1 MRLSSKIQLF
11 LLIFLIA
18 VICSC
23 RKVEKFPDE
32 PRIEY
37 QNFTRIYNPDLE
49 IYDRGVL
56 HFTFEDGDGDIGLN
70 SGDTHPPFN
79 AASEYHYNL
88 IITYFEMQN
97 GELNE
102 VPIVWFNPQ
111 TEQYDTL
118 SLSARIPNLTP
129 EGTNKAI
136 SGDIFDTLFIYN
148 FNSNFD
154 TISFNA
160 YIVDRALHKSNSIST
175 PLIIRDL

>member
-11 LLIFLIA
+11 LVMLIIA
-18 VICSC
+18 GLGSC
-23 RKVEKFPDE
+23 KKVEKFPPV

-37 QNFTRIYNPDLE
+37 QSFTSIYNPDLE

-56 HFTFEDGDGDIGLN
+56 QFYFEDGDGDIGLN
-70 SGDTHPPFN
+70 SGDTFPPFN

-97 GELNE
+97 GELVE
-102 VPIVWFNPQ
+102 VPITWYNPQ

-129 EGTNKAI
+129 QGINKAI
-136 SGDIFDTLFIYN
+136 SGEIQDTLFIYN
-148 FNSNFD
+148 FNSNYD
-154 TISFNA
+154 TIKFDA
-160 YIVDRALHKSNSIST
+160 YIIDRALNESNIIST
-175 PLIIRDL
+175 PLIVR